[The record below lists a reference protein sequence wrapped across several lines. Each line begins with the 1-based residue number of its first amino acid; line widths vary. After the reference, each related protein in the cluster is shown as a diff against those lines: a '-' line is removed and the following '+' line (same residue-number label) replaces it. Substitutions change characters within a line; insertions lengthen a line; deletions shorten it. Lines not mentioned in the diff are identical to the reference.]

1 MVSRWSMVGKALTSV
16 SLALMFASVALA
28 LPNTSPASRRP
39 QMPRKPPIF
48 GIPNGGRQAAFQPGH
63 GAYGNVQGQAA
74 GAAGLAGQAGQAG
87 LGGGGFGGGAFG
99 GLGGGGFGGGAL
111 GGGALGGGALGGGF
125 GGGFKGMGVGGSLL
139 GPELHYRN
147 GVGLFGGVPALGGL
161 TSLEDT
167 RLPEPKTR
175 WPSKF
180 HHLLLSPTV
189 AETID

>member
-87 LGGGGFGGGAFG
+87 LGGGGFGGGA
-99 GLGGGGFGGGAL
+99 
-111 GGGALGGGALGGGF
+111 LGGGF